1 MNTTKKTNAKK
12 QSASTTPQ
20 ETQYNR
26 SMDKAQYQ
34 AALER
39 MFDIMNQYYTP
50 GSELAQEL
58 QELNELTCKYERDQE
73 FKDITDAEHDYMV
86 RFEECFLASME
97 R

>member
-1 MNTTKKTNAKK
+1 
-12 QSASTTPQ
+12 
-20 ETQYNR
+20 
-26 SMDKAQYQ
+26 MDKAQYQ

-39 MFDIMNQYYTP
+39 MFNIMNQHYTP
-50 GSELAQEL
+50 WSELAQEL

-73 FKDITDAEHDYMV
+73 FQDITDAEHDYMV

>member
-1 MNTTKKTNAKK
+1 
-12 QSASTTPQ
+12 
-20 ETQYNR
+20 
-26 SMDKAQYQ
+26 MDKAQYQ

-39 MFDIMNQYYTP
+39 MFDIMNQHYTP
-50 GSELAQEL
+50 GSELAREL

>member
-1 MNTTKKTNAKK
+1 MKKTDAKK

-20 ETQYNR
+20 ETQYNW
-26 SMDKAQYQ
+26 SMDQAQYQ

-39 MFDIMNQYYTP
+39 MFDIMSQHYTP